1 MLKKISPILLLFLAC
16 YINASCQSDLP
27 QDVKD
32 KINLRVDN
40 HTNPGIVI
48 GLINGDD
55 VLFYSFGVKSLTT
68 ADPVNEHTIFEIG
81 SISKTFTGILLAN
94 EVVNGKIKLDD
105 SLQKYLP
112 AGVTAPTRNGEV
124 IKLVNLS
131 NHTSSLPRLPDN
143 FTPANPANPYADYTE
158 KQLYDFLKGY
168 TLPRDVGSQ
177 YEYSNYAVGL
187 LGHILATQKKT
198 TYEKLMVDVI
208 ANPLGMANT
217 RVALTPSMKK
227 NLAQGYSEGVAV
239 ENWDLPILAGA
250 GGIRS
255 DAVDMVRYIRA
266 NMGQGKNKLYPAMQL
281 TQTNTRP
288 ADAIPAVGL
297 GWHMANVNGVEI
309 VTHSGGTG
317 GYRAFSGFQKNG
329 KKGVVVLTNSAIDV
343 DDIGLHL
350 LDTNVPVTDG
360 KPPVIEIAEVPVEIA
375 VLETYLGQYELAPGF
390 ILTVTRE
397 EKQLLA
403 QATGQGKFPV
413 FARAENV
420 FFYKVV
426 EAQLTFHQ
434 NASGAI
440 ESVTLHQGGREIV
453 GKKVK

>member
-1 MLKKISPILLLFLAC
+1 MLQKILPLLLLSFVCCISAR
-16 YINASCQSDLP
+16 CQSDLP

-32 KINLRVDN
+32 KIKLRVDN

-55 VLFYSFGVKSLTT
+55 VHFYSFGVMSFTT
-68 ADPVNEHTIFEIG
+68 AEPVHEHTIFEIG

-105 SLQKYLP
+105 PLQKYLP
-112 AGVTAPTRNGEV
+112 AGVTAPTRNGAT

-158 KQLYDFLKGY
+158 KQLYDFLKGFA
-168 TLPRDVGSQ
+168 LPRDIGSE

-187 LGHILATQKKT
+187 LGHILATHKKT

-208 ANPLGMANT
+208 ANPLGMPNT
-217 RVALTPSMKK
+217 RVILTPAMKK
-227 NLAQGYSEGVAV
+227 NLAQGYSDGVAV

-255 DAVDMVRYIRA
+255 DAVDMARYIRA
-266 NMGQGKNKLYPAMQL
+266 NMGQGKSKLYPAMQL
-281 TQTNTRP
+281 AQTNTRP
-288 ADAIPAVGL
+288 TGALPPVGL
-297 GWHMANVNGVEI
+297 GWHIANVNGVEI
-309 VTHSGGTG
+309 ITHSGGTG
-317 GYRAFSGFQKNG
+317 GYRSFSGFQKNG
-329 KKGVVVLTNSAIDV
+329 TKGVVVLTNSAIGV

-350 LDTNVPVTDG
+350 LDTNVPITDG
-360 KPPVIEIAEVPVEIA
+360 KPPVIQGTEVPVDVA
-375 VLETYLGQYELAPGF
+375 VLETYTGQYELAPGF
-390 ILTVTRE
+390 MLTVTRVE
-397 EKQLLA
+397 NQLHA
-403 QATGQGKFPV
+403 QATGQDKFPV
-413 FARAENV
+413 FAKAQNI

-426 EAQLTFHQ
+426 EAQLTFNQ
-434 NASGAI
+434 NVSGAI